1 MKYVLEL
8 VFYKENMPLKN
19 LKKLFLLFSGSKQH
33 LKKKIFFFDFLHD
46 TLPLRIEAI
55 CYIHA

>member
-1 MKYVLEL
+1 MKCVLEL

-33 LKKKIFFFDFLHD
+33 LKKKFFFFDFLHD
-46 TLPLRIEAI
+46 TLPLSDA
-55 CYIHA
+55 